1 MKCDKVFIAD
11 ERENNFLKTSRSAE
25 NKGFS
30 VGTLI
35 IEQWNNL
42 EKFRT
47 NFSGNIRYKRMQP
60 TRFNSFLKKETPN
73 KSNGYLAKLS
83 SED

>member
-11 ERENNFLKTSRSAE
+11 ERENNFLKTSQSAE

-47 NFSGNIRYKRMQP
+47 NFSGNIRYKECNQP
-60 TRFNSFLKKETPN
+60 DSIRFLKKKHQINRT
-73 KSNGYLAKLS
+73 
-83 SED
+83 DI